1 MKVVIIGGV
10 AGGASAATRLRRL
23 DERAEIILVERGQF
37 VSYANCGLPYYVG
50 NVIKERER
58 LLVQTAEGLSQRFNI
73 DVRVKQEAVTINP
86 QAKTVDIV
94 DIENNRCYSETYDK
108 LILSPGAEPIRPPI
122 PGIESPKIFTLRT
135 VPDTFAITEY
145 IQHYK
150 PRHAVVVG
158 GGFIGLEMAENLA
171 HRRLQVSV
179 AEASS
184 QVMAPLDPEMAA
196 TVHQYLKAKGIS
208 LYLGDGVKEFH
219 HQEGTSVILQSGT
232 KLPADLVLL
241 AIGVRPESGLAKAA
255 GLELGDGGAIKVN
268 HHLQTSNPDI
278 YALGDAIQVT
288 DLVSNFPARIPLAG
302 PANKQGRIAANHI
315 AGLPDS
321 YHSTQ
326 GTAIV
331 KLFDLTVAATGN
343 NEKQLKKA
351 NIPYMKSYT
360 HSSSHSGYYPGSS
373 PMIIKLLF
381 SPTEGK
387 LLGAQIVGYKGVDKR
402 IDVLAASLRTGLT
415 VFQLQE
421 LELAYAPP
429 FSSAKDPA
437 NMAGFVASNIITGLN
452 PVIHWDE
459 IDQLDPQ
466 ETLLLD
472 TRTQLETQFGQ
483 IPRSLNIPLDDLRA
497 NLHQLPQDKEIIIY
511 CEVGL
516 RGYLAA
522 RILLQQGFKVR
533 NLSGG
538 YRLYRLG
545 KGL

>member
-1 MKVVIIGGV
+1 MKVIIIGGV

-23 DERAEIILVERGQF
+23 DEGAEIILLERGEF

-58 LLVQTAEGLSQRFNI
+58 LLVQTAQGLSQRFNI
-73 DVRVKQEAVTINP
+73 DVRVQHEAVIINP
-86 QAKTVDIV
+86 QTKIV
-94 DIENNRCYSETYDK
+94 EVIDLKHNRRYSETYDK
-108 LILSPGAEPIRPPI
+108 LILSPGAEPIRPQV
-122 PGIESPKIFTLRT
+122 PGIDAPNIFTLRT

-145 IQHYK
+145 IQQHK
-150 PRHAVVVG
+150 PRQAVVVG

-171 HRRLQVSV
+171 HRGLQVSV
-179 AEASS
+179 AEASA

-196 TVHQYLKAKGIS
+196 TVHQYLTAKGIR
-208 LYLGDGVKEFH
+208 LHLGDGVKEFN
-219 HQEGTSVILQSGT
+219 HQPDTAVILQSGI
-232 KLPADLVLL
+232 KLLADLVLM
-241 AIGVRPESGLAKAA
+241 AIGVRPESALAKAA

-268 HHLQTSNPDI
+268 QHLQTSNPDI

-288 DLVSNFPARIPLAG
+288 DLVSNSPARIPLAG

-315 AGLPDS
+315 AGLPDW
-321 YHSTQ
+321 YQATQ

-351 NIPYMKSYT
+351 NIPYLKSYT
-360 HSSSHSGYYPGSS
+360 HASSHSGYYPASS

-381 SPTEGK
+381 SPDEGK

-402 IDVLAASLRTGLT
+402 MDVLAVALRAGLT

-429 FSSAKDPA
+429 FSSAKDPT
-437 NMAGFVASNIITGLN
+437 NMAGFVASNIITGLH

-459 IDQLDPQ
+459 LDQLDPK
-466 ETLLLD
+466 ETILLD

-483 IPRSLNIPLDDLRA
+483 IPGSLNIPLDTLRD
-497 NLHQLPQDKEIIIY
+497 NLDHLPRDKEIIIY

-522 RILLQQGFKVR
+522 RILMQQGFKVR

-538 YRLYRLG
+538 FSIYRLG